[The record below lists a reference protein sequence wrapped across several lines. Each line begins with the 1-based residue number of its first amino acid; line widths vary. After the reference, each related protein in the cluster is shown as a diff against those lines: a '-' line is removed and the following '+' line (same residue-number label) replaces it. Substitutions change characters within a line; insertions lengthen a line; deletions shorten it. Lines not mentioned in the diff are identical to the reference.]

1 MFNNHAIIIVITG
14 ERDARQSIASYSYPG
29 AMPDGSQRDAE
40 KLGKTRF
47 RCRVKET
54 PPVDLR

>member
-40 KLGKTRF
+40 KLGNKVHG
-47 RCRVKET
+47 CRTIRT
-54 PPVDLR
+54 PANLK

>member
-1 MFNNHAIIIVITG
+1 MFNNHAIIILITG
-14 ERDARQSIASYSYPG
+14 ERDARQSIAGYSYHG
-29 AMPDGSQRDAE
+29 ATPDGSQRDAE

-54 PPVDLR
+54 PPANLR